1 MIIKM
6 IKKHR
11 QSGVETITDW
21 LTELLDL
28 GLEGRVLPARIA
40 HVVAR
45 LFVCISRLINLLG
58 S

>member
-28 GLEGRVLPARIA
+28 RRVLLARIA

>member
-1 MIIKM
+1 M

-28 GLEGRVLPARIA
+28 GLEGRVLLARIA